1 MQDRY
6 AFDVGD
12 YGKLGLLRHLI
23 AETGLVLGVLWWI
36 TALGSPGNDGKHLG
50 YLSDQRFRRCD
61 PWLWDEMAKL
71 VSKGRSVAALEPLLP
86 LGTRCHGV
94 PVPSPTRRRTWLT
107 EGLADVSPPMGAG
120 LVFCDPDNGVWFRG
134 TTCRSRRHVGLEEV
148 ATLWQAGHSLV
159 LYHHLNRQ
167 SPHLDQVERGLRR
180 LGTDLPGVA
189 HVWGAHYRRG
199 SSRVFFIL
207 AQPAHANRMERAM
220 SLMSTSTWVRDEH
233 FTVRRLPSSSGA

>member
-12 YGKLGLLRHLI
+12 YGKLGLLRHLL
-23 AETGLVLGVLWWI
+23 AETGLVLGVLWWM
-36 TALGSPGNDGKHLG
+36 TALAPPGNDGKHLG

-71 VSKGRSVAALEPLLP
+71 VAKGRSVAALEPLLP
-86 LGTRCHGV
+86 LGTRFHGV
-94 PVPSPTRRRTWLT
+94 PVPSPARRRTWLT
-107 EGLADVSPPMGAG
+107 EGLADVSAPDRAG

-134 TTCRSRRHVGLEEV
+134 TCRSRRHVGLEEV

-189 HVWGAHYRRG
+189 HAWGAHYRRG

-207 AQPAHANRMERAM
+207 AQQGHANPMERAM
-220 SLMSTSTWVRDEH
+220 SLMSASPWVREEH
-233 FTVRRLPSSSGA
+233 FTVRRLASSSGA